1 MYWIALKMLI
11 EDKAKFIGLV
21 LSLSFSALII
31 TQQAGIFTGI
41 MRRTYSNITDTP
53 QADIWVMDPNVRY
66 IDDIQPLRNT
76 ELYRV
81 RSIQGVEWAVPFF
94 KGTIRARLPN
104 GQFQTCILI
113 GIDDESLIG
122 GPHTLLEGS
131 VEYLRFPDA
140 VIVNKIGAE
149 GKLAQYQ
156 GPGLADRPLKVGE
169 QLELNDFR
177 ANVVGICE
185 VSRTFQSQPV
195 IYTTYLRA
203 LHFSPFE
210 RKLLSFILVKSDGTI
225 SIKELCERIKAVT
238 QFAAYT
244 KDEFKSLTEDYYL
257 KYTGIPLNFGIAV
270 FLGILVGAAI
280 AGQIFFNFI
289 TDNTTYLALFVVM
302 GARREL
308 LAKMT
313 ILQALWVALL
323 GWGIGSGCAGL
334 IGFLTRNTELSFH
347 LSWQLFL
354 GSAIVIFFI
363 CFGAALIS
371 IARIYKI
378 ELGTIFKQ

>member
-41 MRRTYSNITDTP
+41 MIRTYSNITDTP

-122 GPHTLLEGS
+122 APHTMLEGT

-140 VIVNKIGAE
+140 IIVNRIGAE

-156 GPGLADRPLKVGE
+156 GPDLPDRPLKVGE

-195 IYTTYLRA
+195 IYTTFLRA

-225 SIKELCERIKAVT
+225 AVKELCERIKEVT
-238 QFAAYT
+238 HFAAYT
-244 KDEFKSLTEDYYL
+244 KEEFKSITQDYYL

-270 FLGILVGAAI
+270 ILGILVGAAI
-280 AGQIFFNFI
+280 AGQIFFNFV
-289 TDNTTYLALFVVM
+289 TDNTIYLALFAVM
-302 GARREL
+302 GAQREL

-334 IGFLTRNTELSFH
+334 LGFLTRNTELSFH

-354 GSAIVIFFI
+354 GSAIVIFSFV
-363 CFGAALIS
+363 L
-371 IARIYKI
+371 
-378 ELGTIFKQ
+378 